1 MKNQQTIYIVGAGAI
16 GKALAVTLKT
26 ANRNV
31 VLLRASV
38 TEVEEHEE
46 NITLFL
52 PDKSEISAKI
62 RISSLNH
69 FQELQGIIVLTN
81 KSYGNKH
88 ISRVLKGKA
97 GHSPIVLLQNG
108 LGVEDIFIEDHFP
121 KIYRC
126 VLFATSQ
133 LTDTNNVNF
142 KPVSPSQ
149 IGIIKGEGYELSE
162 IVYSLNTDAFRFQAA
177 ENIQKTIWRKA
188 ITNCV
193 FNSICP
199 LIETDNGIFHR
210 DANVLHMAGR
220 IIDECIQIAN
230 AYKIDLSRQEVLDG
244 LLNISKL
251 SDGLLISSYQDII
264 NKRPTEI
271 ETLNFAIVKMAEA
284 INKSHLV
291 KETRLLGELT
301 KLKSDISR
309 NIEAE

>member
-1 MKNQQTIYIVGAGAI
+1 MENQKTIYIVGAGAI
-16 GKALAVTLKT
+16 GKALAVVLK
-26 ANRNV
+26 AASRNV
-31 VLLRASV
+31 ILLRASV
-38 TEVEEHEE
+38 ADITDHEE
-46 NITLFL
+46 NISLFL

-62 RISSLNH
+62 RVSSLNH
-69 FQELQGIIVLTN
+69 LPELKGIIVLTN
-81 KSYGNKH
+81 KSYGNKQM
-88 ISRVLKGKA
+88 SETLKDKA
-97 GHSPIVLLQNG
+97 GNSPIVLLQNG

-133 LTDTNNVNF
+133 LTEANKVNF

-149 IGIIKGEGYELSE
+149 IGIIKGEGYELAE
-162 IVYSLNTDAFRFQAA
+162 IVYSLNTRIFPFQAE

-210 DANVLHMAGR
+210 DANVLNIAGR
-220 IIDECIQIAN
+220 IIDECILIAN
-230 AYKIDLSRQEVLDG
+230 ACKIDLSRQEVLDG
-244 LLNISKL
+244 LLIISKL
-251 SDGLLISSYQDII
+251 SDGQLISSYQDII

-284 INKSHLV
+284 IGKSHLV

-301 KLKSDISR
+301 KLKSDLSR
-309 NIEAE
+309 INKP